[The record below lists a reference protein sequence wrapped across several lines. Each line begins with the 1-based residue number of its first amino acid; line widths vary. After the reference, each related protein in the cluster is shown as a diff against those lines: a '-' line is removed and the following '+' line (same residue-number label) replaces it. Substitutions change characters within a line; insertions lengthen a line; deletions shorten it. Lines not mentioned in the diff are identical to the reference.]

1 MLPPEFV
8 VVVELAVWLD
18 LLFLDSAPVR
28 STAPWLQEYVVLHQ
42 VGWWA
47 CSYLFHFD
55 SSLSMYLLAAAAAV
69 KIVLPS

>member
-55 SSLSMYLLAAAAAV
+55 SSLPMYFLAAAAAV